1 MKKNHNVFGSL
12 FSAAIVLIGVVACNA
27 YAKAEETSTSSKSRT
42 LVVFFSRAGEQYNVG
57 NITKGNT
64 ALVAEEIANQTGAD
78 LFEVKPKE
86 DVYPKSYDALTDYAK
101 KEQSKKARP
110 EYVGKAP
117 DLKNYDV
124 VFIGAPVWWG
134 DWPMIMYSFFEKND
148 LAGKQLAPFCTHEG
162 SGLSAFDKKLQKACP
177 KSKVLKGLAI
187 TGSTAQKDRQKT
199 KESVSKWLDDLK
211 IKKATV
217 PEKKAVVQNAAAVK
231 NVSNDKTDFDKE
243 NVFGQGAL
251 NTEYAKYF
259 IGNSYLKSIVPQDCP
274 LPVANVTFEPGCRN
288 NWHIHHASKDG
299 GQLLICT
306 AGEGWYQEEGKDPVE
321 LKPGVTVYIPAEI
334 KHWHGA
340 KKDKWFSH
348 IAISIP
354 GEDVSNEWLEPV
366 DDESYNKLP

>member
-1 MKKNHNVFGSL
+1 MKTNHNVFGSL
-12 FSAAIVLIGVVACNA
+12 FSAAIVLIGVAACNA
-27 YAKAEETSTSSKSRT
+27 SAKAEETSTVSKSRT
-42 LVVFFSRAGEQYNVG
+42 LVVFFSRTGEQYNVG

-101 KEQSKKARP
+101 KEQNKKARP

-162 SGLSAFDKKLQKACP
+162 SGLSGFDKKLQKACP

-211 IKKATV
+211 IKKATR
-217 PEKKAVVQNAAAVK
+217 KKSRRSERCRRQK
-231 NVSNDKTDFDKE
+231 R
-243 NVFGQGAL
+243 
-251 NTEYAKYF
+251 
-259 IGNSYLKSIVPQDCP
+259 LKRQDG
-274 LPVANVTFEPGCRN
+274 L
-288 NWHIHHASKDG
+288 
-299 GQLLICT
+299 
-306 AGEGWYQEEGKDPVE
+306 
-321 LKPGVTVYIPAEI
+321 
-334 KHWHGA
+334 
-340 KKDKWFSH
+340 
-348 IAISIP
+348 
-354 GEDVSNEWLEPV
+354 
-366 DDESYNKLP
+366 